1 MAQNAAQHAIYQ
13 QTLYQRSMNQGAL
26 NEGAMNQG
34 AMNQGAMNQN
44 VMNQHAI
51 RQRRQN
57 TWPLTTELY
66 LYNNILQLLYFDD
79 RNIEN
84 RPVGIS
90 VYIHPFEEPYIY
102 FLEGYTTNHTRALNH
117 FVYYGRNNDEVN
129 HMRTY
134 ILNKTNEA
142 RDILNSIINTYIE

>member
-34 AMNQGAMNQN
+34 TMNQGATNQN

-117 FVYYGRNNDEVN
+117 LVYYGRNNDEVN